1 MERSSSNWGGARPGA
16 GQKPHWNAGATKPVR
31 IPAALAQ
38 EVLWFARCLDA
49 APTPA
54 QRQKLLSCQ
63 LDSVTESNTRAQL
76 HELIT
81 RWEQAIEAGR
91 GPRWYM
97 AKKLLAELKTLDNET
112 EST

>member
-1 MERSSSNWGGARPGA
+1 MEHSSNWGGARPGA
-16 GQKPHWNAGATKPVR
+16 GQKPKWNTGETKPVR
-31 IPAALAQ
+31 IPAALTQ

-49 APTPA
+49 DPTPEH
-54 QRQKLLSCQ
+54 QQNLLNCQ
-63 LDSVTESNTRAQL
+63 LDSVTESNCKARL

-81 RWEQAIEAGR
+81 RWEEAIEAGR

-97 AKKLLAELKTLDNET
+97 AKKLLAELKTLDSET